1 MFVLFR
7 LDPLLGEP
15 LYAQLANQVRLLIGK
30 GSLQVGDR
38 LPTIRDVSESLSI
51 NMHTVRQAYGILESE
66 GLVETRRGRG
76 VTVISTGTNRVEI
89 LARQFVAE
97 ARSAGIGN
105 TEIRRIL
112 EAEL

>member
-1 MFVLFR
+1 M
-7 LDPLLGEP
+7 DPLLGEP
-15 LYAQLANQVRLLIGK
+15 LYVQLANQVRLLIGK
-30 GSLQVGDR
+30 GSIQVGDR
-38 LPTIRDVSESLSI
+38 LPTIREMSGSLSI

-66 GLVETRRGRG
+66 GVVETRRGRG
-76 VTVISTGTNRVEI
+76 VIVISTTTNRVEI

-97 ARSAGIGN
+97 ARNAGIST